1 MSGFN
6 ARQIGV
12 VRSEHAVP
20 ENTPIQPVFA
30 EDCRGQIELFPEFE
44 EGLQDIEGFSHL
56 IILYWLH
63 RADGA
68 KMLVKPFLE
77 DKVHGIF
84 ATRTPVRPTPIGLS
98 IVRLL
103 ERKGNVL
110 YVQGVDMLDGTPV
123 VDIKPYSVRFD
134 SFPDARS
141 GWMDGVDNATAM
153 VRGRRGY
160 VSTKTNTDNK
170 QDILVNENPR

>member
-1 MSGFN
+1 MNEFT

-12 VRSEHAVP
+12 VRSEHIVP
-20 ENTPIQPVFA
+20 ENTPIQPVYA
-30 EDCRGQIELFPEFE
+30 HECLGKIELFPEFE
-44 EGLQDIEGFSHL
+44 EGLLDIEGFSHL

-63 RADGA
+63 KAEDA
-68 KMLVKPFLE
+68 KLLVKPFLE

-84 ATRTPVRPTPIGLS
+84 ATRTPLRPTPIGLS

-110 YVQGVDMLDGTPV
+110 MIQGVDMLDGTPV
-123 VDIKPYSVRFD
+123 IDIKPYSGRFD
-134 SFPDARS
+134 SFPDARN

-153 VRGRRGY
+153 VRGKRGY
-160 VSTKTNTDNK
+160 VSKK
-170 QDILVNENPR
+170 

>member
-1 MSGFN
+1 MSEFT

-12 VRSEHAVP
+12 VRSEHIVP
-20 ENTPIQPVFA
+20 EKTPIQPVYA
-30 EDCRGQIELFPEFE
+30 GECKGQIELFPEFE
-44 EGLQDIEGFSHL
+44 EGLQDIEGYSHL

-63 RADGA
+63 KAGDA

-103 ERKGNVL
+103 ERKGPVL
-110 YVQGVDMLDGTPV
+110 FIQGVDMLDGTPV
-123 VDIKPYSVRFD
+123 IDIKPYSGRFD
-134 SFPDARS
+134 SFPDARN
-141 GWMDGVDNATAM
+141 GWMDGVDNATALI
-153 VRGRRGY
+153 RGKRGY
-160 VSTKTNTDNK
+160 VPKK
-170 QDILVNENPR
+170 